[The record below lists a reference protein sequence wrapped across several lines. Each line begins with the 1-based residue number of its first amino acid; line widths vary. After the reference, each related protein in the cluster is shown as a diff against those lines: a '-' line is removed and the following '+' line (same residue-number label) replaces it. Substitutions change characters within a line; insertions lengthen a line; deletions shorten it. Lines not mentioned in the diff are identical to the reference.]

1 MTPIRTF
8 WKPFRLASRLVPVA
22 ACLLVAGCVWMMES
36 SPPYDLTF
44 RGRVT
49 RGDNGAAVPGA
60 RVQIWTD
67 HPVDVGTTAPF
78 AEGQTSQ
85 TGDFRLRDELRQFG
99 APQTVTVR
107 VTPAA
112 GSGLREATFGGE
124 MSDLFPSITGD
135 DAKYTYTG
143 SFVLQPAA
151 AAGTRGP

>member
-1 MTPIRTF
+1 MKLIREYRRSLRSA
-8 WKPFRLASRLVPVA
+8 PRLLVPLLASA
-22 ACLLVAGCVWMMES
+22 LLAGCVWMMEA

-44 RGRVT
+44 KGRVT
-49 RGDNGAAVPGA
+49 RADNGAAVAGA
-60 RVQIWTD
+60 RVQVWTD
-67 HPVDVGTTAPF
+67 YPVEVGTTAPF
-78 AEGQTSQ
+78 AEGKTSQ

-112 GSGLREATFGGE
+112 GSGLREETFGGE
-124 MSDLFPSITGD
+124 MSDLFPSITGG

-151 AAGTRGP
+151 AGTLQP